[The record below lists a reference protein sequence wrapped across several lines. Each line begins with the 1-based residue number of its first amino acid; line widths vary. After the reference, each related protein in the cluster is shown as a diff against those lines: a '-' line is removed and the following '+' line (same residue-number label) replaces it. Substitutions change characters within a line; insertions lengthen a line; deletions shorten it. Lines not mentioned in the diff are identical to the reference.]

1 MQETTFTH
9 TAADGTEIFV
19 RRWSGPVPARAA
31 VTIAHGM
38 GDHSARYERFAG
50 ALVDA
55 GYIVFAH
62 DHRGHGRTAPD
73 PASLGR
79 LGPDGWN
86 RLVADMHALGERID
100 DETAGLP
107 RIAFAHS
114 MGSFALQQLL
124 LDHSAS
130 LAGAVL
136 CGTSAVD
143 VLAAGV
149 ADAEGPADL
158 SIFNAAIPEP
168 RTESDWLSRDADEV
182 DRYIAD
188 PFCGFG
194 VDAEGL
200 GHMAAAA
207 PSLADPASLARIRDE
222 LPLLMIAGAAD
233 PINGQLAL
241 VELVAQ
247 RYRDAGLRAVETRWY
262 VDARHELL
270 NETNRDDVTADL
282 LDWIARVL
290 S

>member
-1 MQETTFTH
+1 MHETTFTH
-9 TAADGTEIFV
+9 TAADGTEVFV
-19 RRWSGPVPARAA
+19 RRWTGSAPARAA

-38 GDHSARYERFAG
+38 GEHSARYARFA
-50 ALVDA
+50 ATLVAA

-73 PASLGR
+73 AASLGR

-124 LDHSAS
+124 LDHSAG

-143 VLAAGV
+143 VLAATV
-149 ADAEGPADL
+149 DTEGPADL

-168 RTESDWLSRDADEV
+168 RTESDWLSRDPAEV
-182 DRYIAD
+182 DRYLDD
-188 PFCGFG
+188 PLCGFG
-194 VDAEGL
+194 IDAEAL

-207 PSLADPASLARIRDE
+207 PPLADPAALARIHDE
-222 LPLLMIAGAAD
+222 LPLLLIAGAAD
-233 PINGQLAL
+233 PINAQLAL

-270 NETNRDDVTADL
+270 NETNRDEVTADL

-290 S
+290 D